1 MTTESLK
8 DQKDPRKEYRF
19 PVPFENHFHAGLY
32 QLGEVRADTEYTGDP
47 NRVGPHKRDPVT
59 GLLQW
64 KITVSD
70 PAVRNARRA
79 SYEITLLANEEPVP
93 TTAEIGNNL
102 RPITLTDVTLQ
113 PRTAGQNEFKYLDY
127 TVRATG
133 YAPAPGPRS
142 SGSAAKSA

>member
-19 PVPFENHFHAGLY
+19 PVPFESHFHAGCF
-32 QLGEVRADTEYTGDP
+32 QLGPVRADTEYTGDA
-47 NRVGPHKRDPVT
+47 NRSGPHRRDPVT

-70 PAVRNARRA
+70 PAVRNARRT
-79 SYEITLLANEEPVP
+79 SYEIILLADEEPVP
-93 TTAEIGNNL
+93 TTAEIADNL
-102 RPITLTDVTLQ
+102 RPITLTGVTLQ
-113 PRTAGQNEFKYLDY
+113 PRIGGQNEFKYQDY
-127 TVRATG
+127 IVRATG

-142 SGSAAKSA
+142 SGSNAKNV